1 MTYWKYNSRKVFAVP
16 QADMLQISPEKVNMK
31 IHYKKISPSWVNE
44 VLRKRVYVSV
54 CGIFNRHN
62 SVVK

>member
-44 VLRKRVYVSV
+44 VLRKRVYV
-54 CGIFNRHN
+54 
-62 SVVK
+62 